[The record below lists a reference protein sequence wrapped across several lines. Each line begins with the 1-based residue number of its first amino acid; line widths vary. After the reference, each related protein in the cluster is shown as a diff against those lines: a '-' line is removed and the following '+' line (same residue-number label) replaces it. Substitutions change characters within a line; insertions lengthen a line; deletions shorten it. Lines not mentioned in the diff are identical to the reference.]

1 MTMYLEISAQ
11 CSESCPINLIK
22 VSLVERSKARSVQFI
37 KVPLVRPG
45 SDSIQHSQDSAECPV
60 KALKLSP
67 MRIDQSKEISNS
79 FHDSKVDSIIA
90 Y

>member
-37 KVPLVRPG
+37 KVPLLGPG

-60 KALKLSP
+60 KQK
-67 MRIDQSKEISNS
+67 N
-79 FHDSKVDSIIA
+79 
-90 Y
+90 